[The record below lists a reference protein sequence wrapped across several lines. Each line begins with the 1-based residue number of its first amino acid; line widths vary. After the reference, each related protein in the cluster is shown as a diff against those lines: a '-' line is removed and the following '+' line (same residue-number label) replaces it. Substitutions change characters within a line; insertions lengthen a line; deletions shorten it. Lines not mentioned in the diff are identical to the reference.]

1 MDQFCFIIAT
11 TPRPPHPN
19 TPKTPYKPTNYHR
32 STLPRRKHS
41 NGEDERRPSTPR
53 GHRKG
58 PRTAAHAL
66 DAPCAKDN
74 AAFTFARTRPTTP
87 ARPTRIRHSAR
98 SGGGRSFQ
106 HREAANLKE
115 PRNAAVRCLGVIN
128 IQFGQQKGG
137 IDRIEGP

>member
-1 MDQFCFIIAT
+1 M
-11 TPRPPHPN
+11 
-19 TPKTPYKPTNYHR
+19 
-32 STLPRRKHS
+32 RR
-41 NGEDERRPSTPR
+41 
-53 GHRKG
+53 
-58 PRTAAHAL
+58 AL

-74 AAFTFARTRPTTP
+74 AAFTIARTRPTTP

-128 IQFGQQKGG
+128 MYVHSLLGRLAAHSSFS
-137 IDRIEGP
+137 